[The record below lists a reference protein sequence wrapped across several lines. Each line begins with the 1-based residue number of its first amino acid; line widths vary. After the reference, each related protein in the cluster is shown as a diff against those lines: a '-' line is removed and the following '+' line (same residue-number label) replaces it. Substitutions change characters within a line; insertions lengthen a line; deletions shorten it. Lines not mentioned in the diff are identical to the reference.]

1 MTYIYIYI
9 FIYIYGALEGDDLS
23 SKKYFVRFGMDVLI
37 NGNVPQVDDIKHQ
50 NLTKE
55 IFIANLLDAY

>member
-1 MTYIYIYI
+1 
-9 FIYIYGALEGDDLS
+9 
-23 SKKYFVRFGMDVLI
+23 MDVLI